1 MLKLQRG
8 VTLIE
13 LMIGITIVALLMML
27 GAPTFADWI
36 RNMRIRT
43 ATESLLSGLQMA
55 RAEALKGNSVMRFQ
69 LVTSLDDACALSAN
83 GPHWIVSRD
92 DATGK
97 CDQPPSDTVDPRV
110 VQSHHGSQAG
120 GNQTTITAGQNV
132 FTFNGLGRLT
142 STPGNVL
149 VTGPDG
155 ESSCASATG
164 TTRCLRIELTAGGSI
179 RMCDPALP
187 DTDTQSCTPP

>member
-43 ATESLLSGLQMA
+43 ATESLLSGLQLA

-69 LVTSLDDACALSAN
+69 LVTSLDNACALSAN

-92 DATGK
+92 DAAGQ
-97 CDQPPSDTVDPRV
+97 CNQVPSDTVAPRI
-110 VQSHHGSQAG
+110 VQTHDGTQAG
-120 GNQTTITAGQNV
+120 GGQTRIAAGQNL

-142 STPGNVL
+142 SPAASILVSDPGGAGNCV
-149 VTGPDG
+149 
-155 ESSCASATG
+155 SAGG
-164 TTRCLRIELTAGGSI
+164 TVRCLRIDLTSGGGI
-179 RMCDPALP
+179 RMCDPALSAP
-187 DTDTQSCTPP
+187 DTQAC